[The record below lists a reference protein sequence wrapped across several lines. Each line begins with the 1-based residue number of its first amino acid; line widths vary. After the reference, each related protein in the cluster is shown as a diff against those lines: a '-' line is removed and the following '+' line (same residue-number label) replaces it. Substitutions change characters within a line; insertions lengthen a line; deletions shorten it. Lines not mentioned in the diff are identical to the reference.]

1 MVNEATESAK
11 MMVEI
16 GVGRRGKSII
26 MLNRKTVSKM
36 RQ

>member
-1 MVNEATESAK
+1 MLNTAIEIAK

-26 MLNRKTVSKM
+26 MLNRKTVSK
-36 RQ
+36 